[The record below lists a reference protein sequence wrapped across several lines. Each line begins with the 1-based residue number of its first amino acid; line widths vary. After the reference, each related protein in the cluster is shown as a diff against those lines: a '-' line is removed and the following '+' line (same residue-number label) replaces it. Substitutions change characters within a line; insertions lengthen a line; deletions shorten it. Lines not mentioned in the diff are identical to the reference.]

1 VLSSSWR
8 FNVMPRLVELRPAG
22 KLRLWLRYDDGTE
35 GEVDLSDLSGR
46 GVFKR
51 WERPGAFESVTLTA
65 HGAPSWGGDLD
76 LCPDALYLRLTGKR
90 PEDIFPALRREEV
103 DA

>member
-1 VLSSSWR
+1 
-8 FNVMPRLVELRPAG
+8 MPRLIEIRVAAG
-22 KLRLWLRYDDGTE
+22 RRLWLRYDDGTE

-46 GVFKR
+46 GVFR
-51 WERPGAFESVTLTA
+51 AWDTPGAFAAVSLA
-65 HGAPSWGGDLD
+65 DHGAPTWEGHVD

-90 PEDIFPALRREEV
+90 PDELFPALRQEEV